1 MSDPLPPAGEPAV
14 QPRWLRIFVI
24 LMVGLCALNVV
35 QYFVRVMDERTWAAQ
50 QKEDASRLSE
60 ALSPRAA
67 VDRFHRLF
75 YEAPNT
81 LYQNRWLGILAE
93 QNPMDVWITQEIIY
107 EVKPDFV
114 VEAGT
119 FRGGSAVLWAMI
131 AREAN
136 PQARV
141 ITIDI
146 KDFTE
151 DARKLPLFKE
161 RVDFLLGS
169 STAPEIVADVK
180 RRVHGHKVVMI
191 LDSDHHKGHVLKEL
205 KAYADIIQPGGY
217 LIVQDSN
224 INGHPIFLN
233 EGYLAASYRGQPGPW
248 EAVEEFVNMDDRF
261 KIDLSRERLMLTMNP
276 HGFLKR
282 VK

>member
-1 MSDPLPPAGEPAV
+1 MSDLLPSAGASGTPSG
-14 QPRWLRIFVI
+14 RLRILVI
-24 LMVGLCALNVV
+24 VMVGLCALNVV
-35 QYFVRVMDERTWAAQ
+35 QYSARAMDERTWAAEHE
-50 QKEDASRLSE
+50 KDAARLSA
-60 ALSPRAA
+60 ALSPRAT

-75 YEAPNT
+75 YENPGA
-81 LYQNRWLGILAE
+81 LGQNRWLGIRAD
-93 QNPMDVWITQEIIY
+93 QNPMDVWITQEIIH

-119 FRGGSAVLWAMI
+119 AMGGSAVLWAMI
-131 AREAN
+131 AREEN
-136 PQARV
+136 PRARV

-146 KDFTE
+146 LDRTA
-151 DARKLPLFKE
+151 DARKLPIFKE

-169 STAPEIVADVK
+169 STAPEIVAEVK
-180 RRVHGHKVVMI
+180 RRVDGHKVVVL
-191 LDSDHHKGHVLKEL
+191 LDSDHHKGHVLNEL
-205 KAYADIIQPGGY
+205 RAYADIIQPGGY

-224 INGHPIFLN
+224 INGHPIFLDQ
-233 EGYLAASYRGQPGPW
+233 GYLAADYSGQPGPW
-248 EAVEEFVNMDDRF
+248 EAVMEFVKTDDRF